1 MEKFGFSQLVFEKGA
16 GKIYYTL
23 NAASMPAMVFGVME
37 IALINSGGMK
47 QFADYPNWVKIM
59 FLMITV
65 IYVIPCLF
73 IFPTTW
79 MLRSWRKSAL
89 QNNYILVGRKSLE
102 YHMLANTLGDMR
114 ENNYVAT
121 QIKKVE
127 ETKTK
132 MIIKGN
138 IVEKS
143 TGNTSDELKIPIAF
157 DGMDRIK
164 RLARYR

>member
-1 MEKFGFSQLVFEKGA
+1 MEKFGFNQLVFEKGA
-16 GKIYYTL
+16 GKIFYTL
-23 NAASMPAMVFGVME
+23 NTFSMPAMVFGVLE
-37 IALINSGGMK
+37 IALINSGGLT
-47 QFADYPNWVKIM
+47 QFADYPDWVKIM

-65 IYVIPCLF
+65 VYVIPSLF
-73 IFPTTW
+73 IFPTAW

-89 QNNYILVGRKSLE
+89 QNNYILIGSKSLE

-114 ENNYVAT
+114 ENIYVAT

-127 ETKTK
+127 ETRNN

-138 IVEKS
+138 IVEKA
-143 TGNTSDELKIPIAF
+143 TGNKSDELKIPIAF
-157 DGMDRIK
+157 DGMDKIK